1 MARSGTNHK
10 GGRPKGSLAP
20 STLKAIETKS
30 AFVAEVEKNLRPI
43 IDALLDKAASG
54 DVTAIK
60 ELLDRAWGKPTQT
73 IAGDKDN
80 PVTVAVISY
89 TDAGSHPA

>member
-1 MARSGTNHK
+1 MTSGPLK
-10 GGRPKGSLAP
+10 FCPFLA
-20 STLKAIETKS
+20 
-30 AFVAEVEKNLRPI
+30 AFVAEVERNLRPI
-43 IDALLDKAASG
+43 IDALMEKATSG

-80 PVTVAVISY
+80 PFTVAVISY
-89 TDAGSHPA
+89 SDAGSNSA

>member
-20 STLKAIETKS
+20 STLKAIETKA
-30 AFVAEVEKNLRPI
+30 AFVAEVERNLRPI
-43 IDALLDKAASG
+43 IDALMEKATSG

-80 PVTVAVISY
+80 PFTVAVISY
-89 TDAGSHPA
+89 SDAGSNPA